1 VGKMTKD
8 EFVEFIVDSINEDN
22 LELCKMGNM
31 PEEQIKQSMADSQPS
46 LKLIATNL
54 YDRMKEKN
62 LLA

>member
-1 VGKMTKD
+1 MTKD
-8 EFVEFIVDSINEDN
+8 EFVEFILDSINEDN
-22 LELCKMGNM
+22 LELCKRANM

-46 LKLIATNL
+46 LNMIATNL

>member
-22 LELCKMGNM
+22 LELCKRTNM

-46 LKLIATNL
+46 LNMIATNL

>member
-1 VGKMTKD
+1 MTKD
-8 EFVEFIVDSINEDN
+8 EFVEFIVVSINEDN

-62 LLA
+62 LLV

>member
-1 VGKMTKD
+1 MTKD
-8 EFVEFIVDSINEDN
+8 EFVEFILDSINEDN
-22 LELCKMGNM
+22 LELCKRANM

-46 LKLIATNL
+46 LSMIATNL

>member
-8 EFVEFIVDSINEDN
+8 EFVEFVVDSINEDN

>member
-1 VGKMTKD
+1 MTKD

-22 LELCKMGNM
+22 LELCKRTNM

-46 LKLIATNL
+46 LNMIATNL

>member
-1 VGKMTKD
+1 MTKD
-8 EFVEFIVDSINEDN
+8 EFVEFVVDSINTDN

-46 LKLIATNL
+46 LNLIATNL

>member
-1 VGKMTKD
+1 MTKD

-54 YDRMKEKN
+54 YDRMKEKS

>member
-1 VGKMTKD
+1 MTKD

-62 LLA
+62 LLV

>member
-1 VGKMTKD
+1 MTKD

-31 PEEQIKQSMADSQPS
+31 PEEQIKQSMADSQPALQLMAS
-46 LKLIATNL
+46 NL

-62 LLA
+62 LLV

>member
-8 EFVEFIVDSINEDN
+8 EFVEFVVDSINEDN

-62 LLA
+62 LLV

>member
-1 VGKMTKD
+1 MTKD
-8 EFVEFIVDSINEDN
+8 EFVEFVVDSINEDN

-62 LLA
+62 LLV

>member
-1 VGKMTKD
+1 MTKD

-54 YDRMKEKN
+54 YDRMKDKS

>member
-1 VGKMTKD
+1 MTKD
-8 EFVEFIVDSINEDN
+8 EFVEFILDSINEDN
-22 LELCKMGNM
+22 LELCKRANM

-62 LLA
+62 LLV

>member
-1 VGKMTKD
+1 MTKD

-22 LELCKMGNM
+22 LELCKRTNM

-46 LKLIATNL
+46 LNMIATNL
-54 YDRMKEKN
+54 YDRMIEKG

>member
-1 VGKMTKD
+1 MTKD

>member
-1 VGKMTKD
+1 MTKD
-8 EFVEFIVDSINEDN
+8 EFVEFVVDSINEDN